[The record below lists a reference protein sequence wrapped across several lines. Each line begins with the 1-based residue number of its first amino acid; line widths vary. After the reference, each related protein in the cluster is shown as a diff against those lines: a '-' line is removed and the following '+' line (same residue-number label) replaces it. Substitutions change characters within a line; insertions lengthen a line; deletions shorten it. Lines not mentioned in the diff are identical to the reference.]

1 MEIVQVVGLGLV
13 AAMLVAFLREH
24 RPELAIQVSL
34 VAGIIIF
41 LLVINRVVVAVHTIT
56 EMAVGAGIN
65 LIYLQALLRII
76 GIAYL
81 AEFGSQVC
89 RDAGEGS
96 LASRIELA
104 AKILILALALPI
116 VVAVMDSILQIIP

>member
-1 MEIVQVVGLGLV
+1 MEIVQVVALGLV
-13 AAMLVAFLREH
+13 AAILVTFLREN

-34 VAGIIIF
+34 VAGIIII
-41 LLVINRVVVAVHTIT
+41 LMIINRVALAINTIT

-65 LIYLQALLRII
+65 FLYMQTLLRII
-76 GIAYL
+76 GVAYL

-96 LASRIELA
+96 LASRIEFA
-104 AKILILALALPI
+104 AKILILVMAVPI
-116 VVAVMDSILQIIP
+116 VIAVMDSIINIIP

>member
-13 AAMLVAFLREH
+13 AAILVTFLREH

-34 VAGIIIF
+34 VAGIII
-41 LLVINRVVVAVHTIT
+41 VMMIIQRVALAVNTIT
-56 EMAVGAGIN
+56 EMAIGAGIN
-65 LIYLQALLRII
+65 FLYMQTLLRII
-76 GIAYL
+76 GVAYL

-96 LASRIELA
+96 LASRIEFA
-104 AKILILALALPI
+104 AKILILVMAMPI
-116 VVAVMDSILQIIP
+116 VIAVMDSILRIIP

>member
-13 AAMLVAFLREH
+13 AAILVAFLREH

-34 VAGIIIF
+34 VAGIIII
-41 LLVINRVVVAVHTIT
+41 LLVINRVIVAVNTIT

-65 LIYLQALLRII
+65 LIYLQTLLRII
-76 GIAYL
+76 GVAYL

-96 LASRIELA
+96 LASRIEFA
-104 AKILILALALPI
+104 AKILILVMAVPI
-116 VVAVMDSILQIIP
+116 VVAVMDSIIKIIP

>member
-13 AAMLVAFLREH
+13 AAILVAFLREH

-34 VAGIIIF
+34 VAGIIII
-41 LLVINRVVVAVHTIT
+41 LLVINRVVVAVNTIT

-65 LIYLQALLRII
+65 LIYLQTLLRII
-76 GIAYL
+76 GVAYL

-96 LASRIELA
+96 LASRIEFA
-104 AKILILALALPI
+104 AKILILVMAVPI
-116 VVAVMDSILQIIP
+116 VVAVMDSIIKIIP